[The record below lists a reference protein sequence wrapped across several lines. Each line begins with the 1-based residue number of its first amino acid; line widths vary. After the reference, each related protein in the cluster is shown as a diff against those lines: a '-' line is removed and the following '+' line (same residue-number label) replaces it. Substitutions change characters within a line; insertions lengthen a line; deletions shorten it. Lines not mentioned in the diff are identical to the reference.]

1 MSKIALTPNASG
13 SGTFTIAAPNS
24 NTDRSLTLPDGAGTL
39 DRLERTGNVLQVV
52 QAWKSNSFTTTSA
65 SYVDIPDLSLTI
77 TPSSTSSK
85 ILLAWSFIIGSDD
98 TRPDILFRLVRGST
112 NIALSD
118 GTTEASTGHI
128 GNEGEGTYDNYETH
142 QAAGSYLDS
151 PSSAS
156 ALTYKMT
163 IGNYT
168 SGSNISVGR
177 RWTNTSFIT
186 PSHLTAME
194 IAG

>member
-1 MSKIALTPNASG
+1 MASELYVETLKGLTTGDNANKVTVG
-13 SGTFTIAAPNS
+13 SGQTLYAP
-24 NTDRSLTLPDGAGTL
+24 GH
-39 DRLERTGNVLQVV
+39 VIQVV
-52 QAWKSNSFTTTSA
+52 QAWKSDSFATTST

-85 ILLAWSFIIGSDD
+85 IFLAWSFIIGSDA

-128 GNEGEGTYDNYETH
+128 GNEGDGTYDNYETH
-142 QAAGSYLDS
+142 QAAGAYLDS
-151 PSSAS
+151 PASTS

-168 SGSNISVGR
+168 SASNITVGR
-177 RWTNTSFIT
+177 RQTNTSFIT

>member
-1 MSKIALTPNASG
+1 MSKIFVDEIAGIAS
-13 SGTFTIAAPNS
+13 A
-24 NTDRSLTLPDGAGTL
+24 NTVAIPGH
-39 DRLERTGNVLQVV
+39 VIQVV
-52 QAWKSNSFTTTSA
+52 QAWKSDSFTTTSA

-77 TPSSTSSK
+77 TPSSTSST

-112 NIALSD
+112 NIALSNA
-118 GTTEASTGHI
+118 TTEASTGHI
-128 GNEGEGTYDNYETH
+128 GNEGSGSFKHYQTH

>member
-1 MSKIALTPNASG
+1 MSKIYVDEIAGIASADTVMIPG
-13 SGTFTIAAPNS
+13 HVI
-24 NTDRSLTLPDGAGTL
+24 
-39 DRLERTGNVLQVV
+39 QVV
-52 QAWKSNSFTTTSA
+52 QAWKSDSFTTTST
-65 SYVDIPDLSLTI
+65 SYVDIPDLSVTI
-77 TPSSTSSK
+77 TPSSASSK
-85 ILLAWSFIIGSDD
+85 ILLTWSFIIGSDA

-112 NIALSD
+112 DIALSD
-118 GTTEASTGHI
+118 ATTEASTGHI
-128 GNEGEGTYDNYETH
+128 GNEGDGTYDNYETH

-151 PSSAS
+151 PASAS

-177 RWTNTSFIT
+177 RWANTSFIT